1 MLADK
6 LRKSVLQSAIQGKLT
21 EQLATD
27 DKVEDL
33 LQAIKEEK
41 ELLIKEKKI
50 KKQKPLP
57 EITEDEIPFAIPE
70 NWKWVRLDDICV
82 YLQRGK
88 SPIYSDI
95 KKYPVVSQKCNQ
107 WSGFTLE
114 PAKYLAPEVL
124 EKYSDERYLKKH
136 DILINSTGLGTVGR
150 VCLFKTDSKYP
161 IVVADSHVTVVRST
175 RLISEIYIKYF
186 LSSPHIQDNIEDM
199 CSGSTKQKE
208 LALNTIKNLLIPLP
222 PLAEQKRIVE
232 KLDNVLANIGE
243 LKANEEKLSI
253 LQKNFPDKLKKS
265 ILQSAIQ
272 GKLTEQLATDDKVED
287 LLQAIKEEKERLIK
301 EKKIKKQKPL
311 PEITEEEIPF
321 EIPEN
326 WKWVR
331 LGELGDYKKGP
342 FGSALTKSMF
352 IADSHEAVKVY
363 EQKNAIKKDWK
374 LGNYFIDKKYYEEKM
389 KGFTVLNGDL
399 IVSCAGTIGEQY
411 FIPSEARIGIINQA
425 LMRIR
430 IYKPINKRFYSI
442 LFNYVIKLSSIRLKG
457 SAIKNILP
465 FEVLKNIVVPLPP
478 LAEQKRIVE
487 KLDKLLAD
495 IEELKI

>member
-57 EITEDEIPFAIPE
+57 KITEEEIPFEIPK
-70 NWKWVRLDDICV
+70 NWRWVRLGEVIELISGRDLVKDKYNNNCEGIPYITGASNFNNNNLIIDRWTNEATSIAIKNDILLTCKGTIGEIV
-82 YLQRGK
+82 VLKENKVHIARQIMSIRLLQGNIEYIKWYIISQIDKLKSMGK
-88 SPIYSDI
+88 SIIPGISR
-95 KKYPVVSQKCNQ
+95 
-107 WSGFTLE
+107 E
-114 PAKYLAPEVL
+114 M
-124 EKYSDERYLKKH
+124 
-136 DILINSTGLGTVGR
+136 ILN
-150 VCLFKTDSKYP
+150 Y
-161 IVVADSHVTVVRST
+161 
-175 RLISEIYIKYF
+175 
-186 LSSPHIQDNIEDM
+186 
-199 CSGSTKQKE
+199 
-208 LALNTIKNLLIPLP
+208 LIPLP

-232 KLDNVLANIGE
+232 KLDNVLANIDE
-243 LKANEEKLSI
+243 LKASEEKLSI

-272 GKLTEQLATDDKVED
+272 GKLTEQLATDDNVED

-311 PEITEEEIPF
+311 PEITEEEILF
-321 EIPEN
+321 AIPEN

-430 IYKPINKRFYSI
+430 IYKPINKKFYSI

-495 IEELKI
+495 IEELKIE

>member
-27 DKVEDL
+27 DNVEDL
-33 LQAIKEEK
+33 LQAIEEEK

-57 EITEDEIPFAIPE
+57 EITEDEIPFAIPENWKWVRLGEIGITQTGNTPSRLHSEYIGNDIPFITPKDISDKGIIYNNQGLSELGKTVARICNKDTILQVCIGVSIGKTNIVNREVAFNQQINSIYPIFCISRYVFMVMQSAYFIIKMRNKAGGTATPIINRGIWDTILIPLPSLAEQKRIVEKLDNVLANIEKLKSSEEKLSILQKNFPDKLKKSILQSAIQGKLTEQLATDDNVEDLLQAIKEEKERLIKEKKIKKQKPLPEITEEEIPFTIPE

-124 EKYSDERYLKKH
+124 EKYADERYLKKH

-208 LALNTIKNLLIPLP
+208 LALNTIKNLLV
-222 PLAEQKRIVE
+222 A
-232 KLDNVLANIGE
+232 
-243 LKANEEKLSI
+243 
-253 LQKNFPDKLKKS
+253 
-265 ILQSAIQ
+265 
-272 GKLTEQLATDDKVED
+272 
-287 LLQAIKEEKERLIK
+287 
-301 EKKIKKQKPL
+301 
-311 PEITEEEIPF
+311 
-321 EIPEN
+321 
-326 WKWVR
+326 
-331 LGELGDYKKGP
+331 
-342 FGSALTKSMF
+342 
-352 IADSHEAVKVY
+352 
-363 EQKNAIKKDWK
+363 
-374 LGNYFIDKKYYEEKM
+374 
-389 KGFTVLNGDL
+389 
-399 IVSCAGTIGEQY
+399 
-411 FIPSEARIGIINQA
+411 
-425 LMRIR
+425 
-430 IYKPINKRFYSI
+430 
-442 LFNYVIKLSSIRLKG
+442 
-457 SAIKNILP
+457 
-465 FEVLKNIVVPLPP
+465 LPP

>member
-33 LQAIKEEK
+33 LQAIEEEK

-70 NWKWVRLDDICV
+70 NWKWVRLGEVIELISGRDLVKDKYNNNCEGIPYITGASNFNNNNLIIDRWTNEATSIAIKNDILLTCKGTIGEIAV
-82 YLQRGK
+82 LKENKVHIARQIMSIRLLQGNIEYIKWYIISQIDKLKSMGK
-88 SPIYSDI
+88 SIIPGISR
-95 KKYPVVSQKCNQ
+95 
-107 WSGFTLE
+107 E
-114 PAKYLAPEVL
+114 M
-124 EKYSDERYLKKH
+124 
-136 DILINSTGLGTVGR
+136 ILN
-150 VCLFKTDSKYP
+150 Y
-161 IVVADSHVTVVRST
+161 
-175 RLISEIYIKYF
+175 
-186 LSSPHIQDNIEDM
+186 
-199 CSGSTKQKE
+199 
-208 LALNTIKNLLIPLP
+208 LIPLP

-232 KLDNVLANIGE
+232 KLDNVLANIE
-243 LKANEEKLSI
+243 KLKSSEEKLSI
-253 LQKNFPDKLKKS
+253 LQKNFPDRLKKS

-272 GKLTEQLATDDKVED
+272 GKLTEQLATDDNVED

-301 EKKIKKQKPL
+301 EKKIKKQKSL

-331 LGELGDYKKGP
+331 LGEIFFISRGGSPRPIKSFLTDSEDGINWIKISDTNKDSKYIISCKEKIIKDGLKKSR
-342 FGSALTKSMF
+342 F
-352 IADSHEAVKVY
+352 VK
-363 EQKNAIKKDWK
+363 
-374 LGNYFIDKKYYEEKM
+374 
-389 KGFTVLNGDL
+389 NGDL
-399 IVSCAGTIGEQY
+399 LLTNSMSFGKAY
-411 FIPSEARIGIINQA
+411 
-425 LMRIR
+425 
-430 IYKPINKRFYSI
+430 I
-442 LFNYVIKLSSIRLKG
+442 LKIDGCIHDGWLCLSSIKDIDKEYIYYVLMSNFLKHQFITKASG
-457 SAIKNILP
+457 AVVRNLNIDKVNSA
-465 FEVLKNIVVPLPP
+465 VVPLPP

>member
-33 LQAIKEEK
+33 LQAIEEEKELLIKEKKIKKQKPLPEITEDEIPFAIPENWKWVRLGEVIELISGRDLVKDKYNNNCEGIPYITGASNFNNNNLIIDRWTNEATSIAIKNDILLTCKGTIGEIAVLKENKVHIARQIMSIRLLQGNIEYIKWYIISQIDKLKSMGKSIIPGISREMILNYLIPLPPLAEQKRIVEKLDNVLANIEKLKSSEEKLSILQKNFPDRLKKSILQSAIQGKLTEQLATDDNVEDLLQAIKEEK
-41 ELLIKEKKI
+41 ERLIKEKKI

-124 EKYSDERYLKKH
+124 EKYADERYLKKH

-208 LALNTIKNLLIPLP
+208 LALNTIKNLLV
-222 PLAEQKRIVE
+222 A
-232 KLDNVLANIGE
+232 
-243 LKANEEKLSI
+243 
-253 LQKNFPDKLKKS
+253 
-265 ILQSAIQ
+265 
-272 GKLTEQLATDDKVED
+272 
-287 LLQAIKEEKERLIK
+287 
-301 EKKIKKQKPL
+301 
-311 PEITEEEIPF
+311 
-321 EIPEN
+321 
-326 WKWVR
+326 
-331 LGELGDYKKGP
+331 
-342 FGSALTKSMF
+342 
-352 IADSHEAVKVY
+352 
-363 EQKNAIKKDWK
+363 
-374 LGNYFIDKKYYEEKM
+374 
-389 KGFTVLNGDL
+389 
-399 IVSCAGTIGEQY
+399 
-411 FIPSEARIGIINQA
+411 
-425 LMRIR
+425 
-430 IYKPINKRFYSI
+430 
-442 LFNYVIKLSSIRLKG
+442 
-457 SAIKNILP
+457 
-465 FEVLKNIVVPLPP
+465 LPP

>member
-6 LRKSVLQSAIQGKLT
+6 LKKSVLQSAIQGKLT

-57 EITEDEIPFAIPE
+57 KITEDEIPFAIPE
-70 NWKWVRLDDICV
+70 NWKWVRLGEIVLINPRNKIDDDIEVSFIPMNLIEAGYKNKYCYEKRLWKNV
-82 YLQRGK
+82 K
-88 SPIYSDI
+88 SDFTHI
-95 KKYPVVSQKCNQ
+95 KKGDLGLAKITPCFQNRKSAIFDDLINEYGAGTTEINIIRKIVKDFSM
-107 WSGFTLE
+107 
-114 PAKYLAPEVL
+114 KYLLWFVKTEYFINGGVKSFTGTAGQQRIN
-124 EKYSDERYLKKH
+124 KDYLKMV
-136 DILINSTGLGTVGR
+136 L
-150 VCLFKTDSKYP
+150 
-161 IVVADSHVTVVRST
+161 
-175 RLISEIYIKYF
+175 
-186 LSSPHIQDNIEDM
+186 M
-199 CSGSTKQKE
+199 
-208 LALNTIKNLLIPLP
+208 PLP

-232 KLDNVLANIGE
+232 KLDNVLANIDE

-272 GKLTEQLATDDKVED
+272 GKLTEQLATDDNVED

-311 PEITEEEIPF
+311 PEITEDEIPF
-321 EIPEN
+321 TIPEN
-326 WKWVR
+326 WKWIRINDVSSIYT
-331 LGELGDYKKGP
+331 GNSINAKEKELKYSNVKQGYNYIATKDVDFNNCILYENGVKIPFETNFKIAKKGATLMCIEGGNAGRKVGFLKEDVC
-342 FGSALTKSMF
+342 FGNKLCSFNPMKIYDRYIFYVVQAPLF
-352 IADSHEAVKVY
+352 INNFKI
-363 EQKNAIKKDWK
+363 N
-374 LGNYFIDKKYYEEKM
+374 M
-389 KGFTVLNGDL
+389 T
-399 IVSCAGTIGEQY
+399 
-411 FIPSEARIGIINQA
+411 GIIGGVS
-425 LMRIR
+425 
-430 IYKPINKRFYSI
+430 INKLKMI
-442 LFNYVIKLSSIRLKG
+442 LI
-457 SAIKNILP
+457 
-465 FEVLKNIVVPLPP
+465 PLPP

>member
-70 NWKWVRLDDICV
+70 NWKWVRLGEIGIWEAGTTPSRSKSEYYINGKIPWVKTGDLTDSILKSVTENITQLALEETSLKIKPVGSVLIAMYGATIGKVSILGIEATTNQACCACV
-82 YLQRGK
+82 TYKNIYNKYIFYYLISQR
-88 SPIYSDI
+88 D
-95 KKYPVVSQKCNQ
+95 N
-107 WSGFTLE
+107 
-114 PAKYLAPEVL
+114 
-124 EKYSDERYLKKH
+124 LKKMGAGGAQPN
-136 DILINSTGLGTVGR
+136 ISREKII
-150 VCLFKTDSKYP
+150 KT
-161 IVVADSHVTVVRST
+161 I
-175 RLISEIYIKYF
+175 
-186 LSSPHIQDNIEDM
+186 M
-199 CSGSTKQKE
+199 
-208 LALNTIKNLLIPLP
+208 PLP

-232 KLDNVLANIGE
+232 KLDNVLANIDE
-243 LKANEEKLSI
+243 LKASEEKLSI

-272 GKLTEQLATDDKVED
+272 GKLTEQLATDDNVED

-321 EIPEN
+321 AIPES

-495 IEELKI
+495 IEELKIE

>member
-57 EITEDEIPFAIPE
+57 EITEEEIPFEIPE
-70 NWKWVRLDDICV
+70 NWRWVRLGEISLLNIGLTFKPTEISNEGTIVLRSSNIKNGKIDLSDIVRINKEIPVSKLAKKNDLLICV
-82 YLQRGK
+82 RNGSKKLVGK
-88 SPIYSDI
+88 TAIIENDNFAFGAFMSICRS
-95 KKYPVVSQKCNQ
+95 KCY
-107 WSGFTLE
+107 
-114 PAKYLAPEVL
+114 KYL
-124 EKYSDERYLKKH
+124 YY
-136 DILINSTGLGTVGR
+136 
-150 VCLFKTDSKYP
+150 Y
-161 IVVADSHVTVVRST
+161 
-175 RLISEIYIKYF
+175 
-186 LSSPHIQDNIEDM
+186 LSSPLFRGNFD
-199 CSGSTKQKE
+199 SVTTT
-208 LALNTIKNLLIPLP
+208 TINQITQTNLKNRIVPLP

-232 KLDNVLANIGE
+232 KLDNVLANIDE

-272 GKLTEQLATDDKVED
+272 GNLTEQLATDDKVED

-301 EKKIKKQKPL
+301 EKKIKKQKSL

-321 EIPEN
+321 AIPEK

-331 LGELGDYKKGP
+331 LGEIGITQTGNTPSRLHSEYIGNDIPFITPKDISDKGVIYNNQGLSELGK
-342 FGSALTKSMF
+342 
-352 IADSHEAVKVY
+352 
-363 EQKNAIKKDWK
+363 
-374 LGNYFIDKKYYEEKM
+374 
-389 KGFTVLNGDL
+389 TV
-399 IVSCAGTIGEQY
+399 
-411 FIPSEARIGIINQA
+411 ARICNKDTILQVCIGGSIGKTNIVNREVAFNQQINSIYPIFCISRYVFMVMQSAYFMIKMRNKAGGTATPIIN
-425 LMRIR
+425 RGIWDT
-430 IYKPINKRFYSI
+430 I
-442 LFNYVIKLSSIRLKG
+442 LI
-457 SAIKNILP
+457 
-465 FEVLKNIVVPLPP
+465 PLPP

>member
-57 EITEDEIPFAIPE
+57 EITEDEIPFEIPE
-70 NWKWVRLDDICV
+70 NWKWVRLGEIGKIIGGGTPKTTNLEYWQNGKIAWITPADMKNIKGKYISCGKKNITLLGLEKSSAQLLPKGSILFSSRAPIGYVAIAREEVSTNQGFKSIVPFSLNLSLYLYYVLLGMVDI
-82 YLQRGK
+82 
-88 SPIYSDI
+88 I
-95 KKYPVVSQKCNQ
+95 KK
-107 WSGFTLE
+107 
-114 PAKYLAPEVL
+114 
-124 EKYSDERYLKKH
+124 
-136 DILINSTGLGTVGR
+136 LGTGTT
-150 VCLFKTDSKYP
+150 FKE
-161 IVVADSHVTVVRST
+161 V
-175 RLISEIYIKYF
+175 
-186 LSSPHIQDNIEDM
+186 
-199 CSGSTKQKE
+199 SGSVVEKI
-208 LALNTIKNLLIPLP
+208 LVPLP

-232 KLDNVLANIGE
+232 KLDNVLANIDE

-272 GKLTEQLATDDKVED
+272 GNLTEQLATDDNVED
-287 LLQAIKEEKERLIK
+287 LLQAIKEEKECLIK
-301 EKKIKKQKPL
+301 EKKIKKQKTL
-311 PEITEEEIPF
+311 PEITEDEIPF
-321 EIPEN
+321 AIPEN

-331 LGELGDYKKGP
+331 LGEVILLNMGQSPNSEDVGNDGIEFHQGKIYFTDEIIGFSDKYCSKPKKI
-342 FGSALTKSMF
+342 S
-352 IADSHEAVKVY
+352 
-363 EQKNAIKKDWK
+363 NANEILLSVRAPVGEVNLNNREICIGRGLASIK
-374 LGNYFIDKKYYEEKM
+374 
-389 KGFTVLNGDL
+389 
-399 IVSCAGTIGEQY
+399 
-411 FIPSEARIGIINQA
+411 IINSEE
-425 LMRIR
+425 R
-430 IYKPINKRFYSI
+430 YFFYL
-442 LFNYVIKLSSIRLKG
+442 LFYCKKIFEKKSTGTTFK
-457 SAIKNILP
+457 AISKDIIENLLI
-465 FEVLKNIVVPLPP
+465 PLPP

>member
-27 DKVEDL
+27 DNVEDL

-70 NWKWVRLDDICV
+70 NWKWVRLGEIGKIIGGGTPKTTNLEYWQNGKIAWITPADMKNIKGKYISCGKKNITLLGLEKSSAQLLPKGSILFSSRAPIGYVAIAREEVSTNQGFKSIVPFSLNLSLYLYYVLLGMVDI
-82 YLQRGK
+82 
-88 SPIYSDI
+88 I
-95 KKYPVVSQKCNQ
+95 KK
-107 WSGFTLE
+107 
-114 PAKYLAPEVL
+114 
-124 EKYSDERYLKKH
+124 
-136 DILINSTGLGTVGR
+136 LGTGTT
-150 VCLFKTDSKYP
+150 FKE
-161 IVVADSHVTVVRST
+161 V
-175 RLISEIYIKYF
+175 
-186 LSSPHIQDNIEDM
+186 
-199 CSGSTKQKE
+199 SGSVVEKI
-208 LALNTIKNLLIPLP
+208 LVPLP

-232 KLDNVLANIGE
+232 KLDNVLANIDE

-272 GKLTEQLATDDKVED
+272 GKLTEQLATDDNVED

-311 PEITEEEIPF
+311 PEITEDEIPF
-321 EIPEN
+321 AIPEN

-331 LGELGDYKKGP
+331 LGEVILLNMGQSPNSEDVGNDGIEFHQGKIYFTDEIIGFSDKYCSKPKKI
-342 FGSALTKSMF
+342 S
-352 IADSHEAVKVY
+352 
-363 EQKNAIKKDWK
+363 NANEILLSVRAPVGEVNLNNREICIGRGLASIK
-374 LGNYFIDKKYYEEKM
+374 
-389 KGFTVLNGDL
+389 
-399 IVSCAGTIGEQY
+399 
-411 FIPSEARIGIINQA
+411 IINSEE
-425 LMRIR
+425 R
-430 IYKPINKRFYSI
+430 YFFYL
-442 LFNYVIKLSSIRLKG
+442 LFYCKKIFEKKSTGTTFK
-457 SAIKNILP
+457 AISKDIIENLLI
-465 FEVLKNIVVPLPP
+465 PLPP

>member
-27 DKVEDL
+27 DNVEDL
-33 LQAIKEEK
+33 LQAIEEEK

-57 EITEDEIPFAIPE
+57 EITEDEIPFAIPENWKWVRLGEIGITRTGNTPSRLHSEYIGNDIPFITPKDISDKGIIYNNQGLSELGKTVARICNKDTILQVCIGGSIGKTNIVNREVAFNQQINSIYPIFCISRYVFMVMQSAYFIIKMRNKAGGTATPIINRGIWDTILIPLPSLAEQKRIVEKLDNVLANIEKLKSSEEKLSILQKNFPDKLKKSILQSAIQGKLTEQLATDDNVEDLLQAIKEEKERLIKEKKIKKQKPLPEITEEEIPFTIPE

-124 EKYSDERYLKKH
+124 EKYADERYLKKH

-208 LALNTIKNLLIPLP
+208 LALNTIKNLLV
-222 PLAEQKRIVE
+222 A
-232 KLDNVLANIGE
+232 
-243 LKANEEKLSI
+243 
-253 LQKNFPDKLKKS
+253 
-265 ILQSAIQ
+265 
-272 GKLTEQLATDDKVED
+272 
-287 LLQAIKEEKERLIK
+287 
-301 EKKIKKQKPL
+301 
-311 PEITEEEIPF
+311 
-321 EIPEN
+321 
-326 WKWVR
+326 
-331 LGELGDYKKGP
+331 
-342 FGSALTKSMF
+342 
-352 IADSHEAVKVY
+352 
-363 EQKNAIKKDWK
+363 
-374 LGNYFIDKKYYEEKM
+374 
-389 KGFTVLNGDL
+389 
-399 IVSCAGTIGEQY
+399 
-411 FIPSEARIGIINQA
+411 
-425 LMRIR
+425 
-430 IYKPINKRFYSI
+430 
-442 LFNYVIKLSSIRLKG
+442 
-457 SAIKNILP
+457 
-465 FEVLKNIVVPLPP
+465 LPP

>member
-21 EQLATD
+21 EQLAID
-27 DKVEDL
+27 DNVEDL

-57 EITEDEIPFAIPE
+57 EITEEEIPFEIPE
-70 NWKWVRLDDICV
+70 NWRWVRLGEISLLNIGLTFKPTEISNEGTIVLRSSNIKNGKIDLSDIVRINKEIPVSKLAKKNDLLICV
-82 YLQRGK
+82 RNGSKKLVGK
-88 SPIYSDI
+88 TAIIENDNFAFGAFMSICRS
-95 KKYPVVSQKCNQ
+95 KCY
-107 WSGFTLE
+107 
-114 PAKYLAPEVL
+114 KYL
-124 EKYSDERYLKKH
+124 YY
-136 DILINSTGLGTVGR
+136 
-150 VCLFKTDSKYP
+150 Y
-161 IVVADSHVTVVRST
+161 
-175 RLISEIYIKYF
+175 
-186 LSSPHIQDNIEDM
+186 LSSPLFRGNFD
-199 CSGSTKQKE
+199 SVTTT
-208 LALNTIKNLLIPLP
+208 TINQITQTNLKNRIVPLP

-232 KLDNVLANIGE
+232 KLDNVLANIE
-243 LKANEEKLSI
+243 KLKSSEEKLSI

-321 EIPEN
+321 AIPES

-331 LGELGDYKKGP
+331 LGEITSIKGGKRIPVGKKLTTVNTGYKYIRVADMKNGTVIDTDIHYIDEEIYKKI
-342 FGSALTKSMF
+342 SAYTISKN
-352 IADSHEAVKVY
+352 DVY
-363 EQKNAIKKDWK
+363 I
-374 LGNYFIDKKYYEEKM
+374 
-389 KGFTVLNGDL
+389 T
-399 IVSCAGTIGEQY
+399 CAGTIG
-411 FIPSEARIGIINQA
+411 RIGIVPDFFDGANLTENADKII
-425 LMRIR
+425 L
-430 IYKPINKRFYSI
+430 YFINKLWLCYALNSEAIQNQIR
-442 LFNYVIKLSSIRLKG
+442 NVTTKVGQPKL
-457 SAIKNILP
+457 AIKRIENMI
-465 FEVLKNIVVPLPP
+465 IPLPP

-495 IEELKI
+495 IEELKIE

>member
-70 NWKWVRLDDICV
+70 NWKWVRLGEVILLNMGQSPNSEDVGNDGIEFHQGKIYFTDEIIGFSDKYCSKPKKISNANEILLSVRAPVGEVNLNNREICIG
-82 YLQRGK
+82 RGLA
-88 SPIYSDI
+88 SI
-95 KKYPVVSQKCNQ
+95 KIINS
-107 WSGFTLE
+107 E
-114 PAKYLAPEVL
+114 
-124 EKYSDERYLKKH
+124 ERYFFYLLFYCKK
-136 DILINSTGLGTVGR
+136 IFEKKSTGTT
-150 VCLFKTDSKYP
+150 FKAISKD
-161 IVVADSHVTVVRST
+161 I
-175 RLISEIYIKYF
+175 
-186 LSSPHIQDNIEDM
+186 IE
-199 CSGSTKQKE
+199 
-208 LALNTIKNLLIPLP
+208 NLLIPLP

-232 KLDNVLANIGE
+232 KLDNVLANIDE

-272 GKLTEQLATDDKVED
+272 GKLTEQLATDDNVED

-321 EIPEN
+321 EIPKN

-331 LGELGDYKKGP
+331 ANDILDVRDGTHDTPKYVVKGVP
-342 FGSALTKSMF
+342 LVTSKNLDNGKLNLSNIKYISKN
-352 IADSHEAVKVY
+352 DSEKINLRSKV
-363 EQKNAIKKDWK
+363 NLNDILFAMIGTIGNPVIIKKD
-374 LGNYFIDKKYYEEKM
+374 IEM
-389 KGFTVLNGDL
+389 
-399 IVSCAGTIGEQY
+399 S
-411 FIPSEARIGIINQA
+411 
-425 LMRIR
+425 
-430 IYKPINKRFYSI
+430 
-442 LFNYVIKLSSIRLKG
+442 
-457 SAIKNILP
+457 IKNIGL
-465 FEVLKNIVVPLPP
+465 FKSYRENAINMEYIYYLLLYMQDILKQQVSSGVQKFVSLTELRRLMMPLPP

-495 IEELKI
+495 IEELKIE

>member
-70 NWKWVRLDDICV
+70 NWKWVRLGEIGKIIGGGTPKTTNLEYWQNGKIAWITPADMKNIKGKYISCGKKNITLLGLEKSSAQLLPKGSILFSSRAPIGYVAIAREEVSTNQGFKSIVPFSLNLSLYLYYVLLGMVDI
-82 YLQRGK
+82 
-88 SPIYSDI
+88 I
-95 KKYPVVSQKCNQ
+95 KK
-107 WSGFTLE
+107 
-114 PAKYLAPEVL
+114 
-124 EKYSDERYLKKH
+124 
-136 DILINSTGLGTVGR
+136 LGTGTT
-150 VCLFKTDSKYP
+150 FKE
-161 IVVADSHVTVVRST
+161 V
-175 RLISEIYIKYF
+175 
-186 LSSPHIQDNIEDM
+186 
-199 CSGSTKQKE
+199 SGSVVEKI
-208 LALNTIKNLLIPLP
+208 LVPLP

-232 KLDNVLANIGE
+232 KLDNVLANIDE
-243 LKANEEKLSI
+243 LKASEEKLSI

-272 GKLTEQLATDDKVED
+272 GKLTEQLATDDNVED

-311 PEITEEEIPF
+311 PEITEDEIPF
-321 EIPEN
+321 AIPEN

-331 LGELGDYKKGP
+331 LGEVILLNMGQSPNSEDIGNDGIEFHQGKIYFTDEIIGFSDKYCSKPKKI
-342 FGSALTKSMF
+342 S
-352 IADSHEAVKVY
+352 
-363 EQKNAIKKDWK
+363 NANEILLSVRAPVGEVNLNNREICIGRGLASIK
-374 LGNYFIDKKYYEEKM
+374 
-389 KGFTVLNGDL
+389 
-399 IVSCAGTIGEQY
+399 
-411 FIPSEARIGIINQA
+411 IINSEE
-425 LMRIR
+425 R
-430 IYKPINKRFYSI
+430 YFFYL
-442 LFNYVIKLSSIRLKG
+442 LFYCKKIFEKKSTGTTFK
-457 SAIKNILP
+457 AISKDIIENLLI
-465 FEVLKNIVVPLPP
+465 PLPP

-495 IEELKI
+495 IEELKIE

>member
-33 LQAIKEEK
+33 LQAIEEEK

-70 NWKWVRLDDICV
+70 NWKWVRLGEVIELISGRDLVKDKYNNNCEGIPYITGASNFNNNNLIIDRWTNEATSIAIKNDILLTCKGTIGEIAV
-82 YLQRGK
+82 LKENKVHIARQIMSIRLLQGNIEYIKWYIISQIDKLKSMGK
-88 SPIYSDI
+88 SIIPGISR
-95 KKYPVVSQKCNQ
+95 
-107 WSGFTLE
+107 E
-114 PAKYLAPEVL
+114 M
-124 EKYSDERYLKKH
+124 
-136 DILINSTGLGTVGR
+136 ILN
-150 VCLFKTDSKYP
+150 Y
-161 IVVADSHVTVVRST
+161 
-175 RLISEIYIKYF
+175 
-186 LSSPHIQDNIEDM
+186 
-199 CSGSTKQKE
+199 
-208 LALNTIKNLLIPLP
+208 LIPLP

-232 KLDNVLANIGE
+232 KLDNVLANIDE

-311 PEITEEEIPF
+311 PEITEDEIPF
-321 EIPEN
+321 TIPEN
-326 WKWVR
+326 WKWIRINDVSSIYT
-331 LGELGDYKKGP
+331 GNSINAKEKELKYSNVKQGYNYIATKDVDFNNCILYENGVKIPFETNFKIAKKGATLMCIEG
-342 FGSALTKSMF
+342 GSAGRKVGFLKEDVCFGNKLCSFNPMKIYDRYIFYVVQAPLF
-352 IADSHEAVKVY
+352 INNFKI
-363 EQKNAIKKDWK
+363 N
-374 LGNYFIDKKYYEEKM
+374 M
-389 KGFTVLNGDL
+389 T
-399 IVSCAGTIGEQY
+399 
-411 FIPSEARIGIINQA
+411 GIIGGVS
-425 LMRIR
+425 
-430 IYKPINKRFYSI
+430 INKLKMI
-442 LFNYVIKLSSIRLKG
+442 LI
-457 SAIKNILP
+457 
-465 FEVLKNIVVPLPP
+465 PLPP

-487 KLDKLLAD
+487 KLDKLLAN
-495 IEELKI
+495 IEELKL

>member
-57 EITEDEIPFAIPE
+57 EITEDEIPFEIPE
-70 NWKWVRLDDICV
+70 NWKWVRLGEIGKIIGGGTPKTTNLEYWQNGKIAWITPADMKNIKGKYISCGKKNITLLGLEKSSAQLLPKGSILFSSRAPIGYVAIAREEVSTNQGFKSIVPFSLNLSLYLYYVLLGMVDI
-82 YLQRGK
+82 
-88 SPIYSDI
+88 I
-95 KKYPVVSQKCNQ
+95 KK
-107 WSGFTLE
+107 
-114 PAKYLAPEVL
+114 
-124 EKYSDERYLKKH
+124 
-136 DILINSTGLGTVGR
+136 LGTGTT
-150 VCLFKTDSKYP
+150 FKE
-161 IVVADSHVTVVRST
+161 V
-175 RLISEIYIKYF
+175 
-186 LSSPHIQDNIEDM
+186 
-199 CSGSTKQKE
+199 SGSVVEKI
-208 LALNTIKNLLIPLP
+208 LVPLP

-232 KLDNVLANIGE
+232 KLDNVLANIDE
-243 LKANEEKLSI
+243 LKASEEKLSI

-272 GKLTEQLATDDKVED
+272 GKLTEQLATDDNVED

-301 EKKIKKQKPL
+301 EKKIKKQKSL
-311 PEITEEEIPF
+311 PEITEDEIPF
-321 EIPEN
+321 AIPEN

-331 LGELGDYKKGP
+331 LGEVILLNMGQSPNSEDVGNDGIEFHQGKIYFTDEIIGFSDKYCSKPKKI
-342 FGSALTKSMF
+342 S
-352 IADSHEAVKVY
+352 
-363 EQKNAIKKDWK
+363 NANEI
-374 LGNYFIDKKYYEEKM
+374 LLS
-389 KGFTVLNGDL
+389 VR
-399 IVSCAGTIGEQY
+399 APIGEVNLNNRE
-411 FIPSEARIGIINQA
+411 ICIGRGLASIKIINSEE
-425 LMRIR
+425 R
-430 IYKPINKRFYSI
+430 YFFYL
-442 LFNYVIKLSSIRLKG
+442 LFYCKKIFEKKSTGTTFK
-457 SAIKNILP
+457 AISKDIIENLLI
-465 FEVLKNIVVPLPP
+465 PLPP

>member
-57 EITEDEIPFAIPE
+57 EITEDEIPFEIPE
-70 NWKWVRLDDICV
+70 NWKWVRLGEIGKIIGGGTPKTTNLEYWQNGKIAWITPADMKNIKGKYISCGKKNITLLGLEKSSAQLLPKGSILFSSRAPIGYVAIAREEVSTNQGFKSIVPFSLNLSLYLYYVLLGMVDI
-82 YLQRGK
+82 
-88 SPIYSDI
+88 I
-95 KKYPVVSQKCNQ
+95 KK
-107 WSGFTLE
+107 
-114 PAKYLAPEVL
+114 
-124 EKYSDERYLKKH
+124 
-136 DILINSTGLGTVGR
+136 LGTGTT
-150 VCLFKTDSKYP
+150 FKE
-161 IVVADSHVTVVRST
+161 V
-175 RLISEIYIKYF
+175 
-186 LSSPHIQDNIEDM
+186 
-199 CSGSTKQKE
+199 SGSVVEKI
-208 LALNTIKNLLIPLP
+208 LVPLP

-232 KLDNVLANIGE
+232 KLDNVLANIDE
-243 LKANEEKLSI
+243 LKASEEKLSI

-272 GKLTEQLATDDKVED
+272 GKLTEQLATDDNVED

-321 EIPEN
+321 AIPES

-331 LGELGDYKKGP
+331 LGEVILLNMGQSPNSEDVGNDGIEFHQGKIYFTDEIIGFSDKYCSKPKKI
-342 FGSALTKSMF
+342 S
-352 IADSHEAVKVY
+352 
-363 EQKNAIKKDWK
+363 NANEILLSVRAPVGEVNLNNREICIGRGLASIK
-374 LGNYFIDKKYYEEKM
+374 
-389 KGFTVLNGDL
+389 
-399 IVSCAGTIGEQY
+399 
-411 FIPSEARIGIINQA
+411 IINSEE
-425 LMRIR
+425 R
-430 IYKPINKRFYSI
+430 YFFYL
-442 LFNYVIKLSSIRLKG
+442 LFYCKKIFEKKSTGTTFK
-457 SAIKNILP
+457 AISKDIIENLLI
-465 FEVLKNIVVPLPP
+465 PLPP

-495 IEELKI
+495 IEELKIE

>member
-57 EITEDEIPFAIPE
+57 KITEDEIPFAIPE
-70 NWKWVRLDDICV
+70 NWKWVRLGEVIELISGRDLVKDKYNNNCEGIPYITGASNFNNNNLIIDRWTNEATSIAIKNDILLTCKGTIGEIAV
-82 YLQRGK
+82 LKENKVHIARQIMSIRLLQGNIEYIKWYIISQIDKLKSMGK
-88 SPIYSDI
+88 SIIPGISR
-95 KKYPVVSQKCNQ
+95 
-107 WSGFTLE
+107 E
-114 PAKYLAPEVL
+114 M
-124 EKYSDERYLKKH
+124 
-136 DILINSTGLGTVGR
+136 ILN
-150 VCLFKTDSKYP
+150 Y
-161 IVVADSHVTVVRST
+161 
-175 RLISEIYIKYF
+175 
-186 LSSPHIQDNIEDM
+186 
-199 CSGSTKQKE
+199 
-208 LALNTIKNLLIPLP
+208 LIPLP

-232 KLDNVLANIGE
+232 KLDNVLANIDE

-287 LLQAIKEEKERLIK
+287 LLQAIKEEKEFLIK

-321 EIPEN
+321 AIPEN

-478 LAEQKRIVE
+478 LAEQKRIVK

-495 IEELKI
+495 IEELKIE

>member
-57 EITEDEIPFAIPE
+57 KITEDEIPFAIPE
-70 NWKWVRLDDICV
+70 NWKWVRLGEVIELISGRDLVKDKYNNNCEGIPYITGASNFNNNNLIIDRWTNEATSIAIKNDILLTCKGTIGEIAV
-82 YLQRGK
+82 LKENKVHIARQIMSIRLLQGNIEYIKWYIISQIDKLKSMGK
-88 SPIYSDI
+88 SIIPGISR
-95 KKYPVVSQKCNQ
+95 
-107 WSGFTLE
+107 E
-114 PAKYLAPEVL
+114 M
-124 EKYSDERYLKKH
+124 
-136 DILINSTGLGTVGR
+136 ILN
-150 VCLFKTDSKYP
+150 Y
-161 IVVADSHVTVVRST
+161 
-175 RLISEIYIKYF
+175 
-186 LSSPHIQDNIEDM
+186 
-199 CSGSTKQKE
+199 
-208 LALNTIKNLLIPLP
+208 LIPLP

-232 KLDNVLANIGE
+232 KLDNVLANIDE
-243 LKANEEKLSI
+243 LKASEEKLSI

-272 GKLTEQLATDDKVED
+272 GNLTEQLATDDKVED

-301 EKKIKKQKPL
+301 EKKIKKQKSL

-321 EIPEN
+321 AIPEK

-331 LGELGDYKKGP
+331 LGEIFFISRGGSPRPIKSFLTDSEDGINWIKISDTNKDSKYIISCKEKIIKDGLKKSR
-342 FGSALTKSMF
+342 F
-352 IADSHEAVKVY
+352 VK
-363 EQKNAIKKDWK
+363 
-374 LGNYFIDKKYYEEKM
+374 
-389 KGFTVLNGDL
+389 NGDL
-399 IVSCAGTIGEQY
+399 LLTNSMSFGKAYILKIDGCIHDGWLCLSPIKDIDKEYIYYVLMSNFLKHQ
-411 FIPSEARIGIINQA
+411 FITKASGAVVRNLNIDKVN
-425 LMRIR
+425 
-430 IYKPINKRFYSI
+430 
-442 LFNYVIKLSSIRLKG
+442 
-457 SAIKNILP
+457 SA
-465 FEVLKNIVVPLPP
+465 VVPLPP

-495 IEELKI
+495 IEELKIE

>member
-70 NWKWVRLDDICV
+70 NWKWVRLGDISYKIVDGDHNPPTGEKEKTPYIMASSTNIGNERLINLEKVRYLSEENFIKCNKRTLVKKDDILFSSVGSIGSVIV
-82 YLQRGK
+82 YNEDYKLTFQRSVTVIG
-88 SPIYSDI
+88 
-95 KKYPVVSQKCNQ
+95 
-107 WSGFTLE
+107 T
-114 PAKYLAPEVL
+114 
-124 EKYSDERYLKKH
+124 R
-136 DILINSTGLGTVGR
+136 INSYYLRIVLLSPY
-150 VCLFKTDSKYP
+150 CQFIFKTQSSGTAQKGF
-161 IVVADSHVTVVRST
+161 
-175 RLISEIYIKYF
+175 YIR
-186 LSSPHIQDNIEDM
+186 QVN
-199 CSGSTKQKE
+199 
-208 LALNTIKNLLIPLP
+208 NLLIPFP

-232 KLDNVLANIGE
+232 KLDNVLANIE
-243 LKANEEKLSI
+243 KLKSSEEKLSI

-272 GKLTEQLATDDKVED
+272 GKLTEQLATDDNVED

-301 EKKIKKQKPL
+301 EKKIKKQKTL
-311 PEITEEEIPF
+311 PEITEDEIPF
-321 EIPEN
+321 AIPEN

-331 LGELGDYKKGP
+331 LGEVILLNMGQSPNSEDVGNDGIEFHQGKIYFTDEIIGFSDKYCSKPKKI
-342 FGSALTKSMF
+342 S
-352 IADSHEAVKVY
+352 
-363 EQKNAIKKDWK
+363 NANEILLSVRAPVGEVNLNNREICIGRGLASIK
-374 LGNYFIDKKYYEEKM
+374 
-389 KGFTVLNGDL
+389 
-399 IVSCAGTIGEQY
+399 
-411 FIPSEARIGIINQA
+411 IINSEE
-425 LMRIR
+425 R
-430 IYKPINKRFYSI
+430 YFFYL
-442 LFNYVIKLSSIRLKG
+442 LFYCKKIFEKKSTGTTFK
-457 SAIKNILP
+457 AISKDIIENLLI
-465 FEVLKNIVVPLPP
+465 PLPP

>member
-33 LQAIKEEK
+33 LQAIEEEK

-70 NWKWVRLDDICV
+70 NWKWVRLGEVIELISGRDLVKDKYNNNCEGIPYITGASNFNNNNLIIDRWTNEATSIAIKNDILLTCKGTIGEIAV
-82 YLQRGK
+82 LKENKVHIARQIMSIRLLQGNIEYIKWYIISQIDKLKSMGK
-88 SPIYSDI
+88 SIIPGISR
-95 KKYPVVSQKCNQ
+95 
-107 WSGFTLE
+107 E
-114 PAKYLAPEVL
+114 M
-124 EKYSDERYLKKH
+124 
-136 DILINSTGLGTVGR
+136 ILN
-150 VCLFKTDSKYP
+150 Y
-161 IVVADSHVTVVRST
+161 
-175 RLISEIYIKYF
+175 
-186 LSSPHIQDNIEDM
+186 
-199 CSGSTKQKE
+199 
-208 LALNTIKNLLIPLP
+208 LIPLP

-232 KLDNVLANIGE
+232 KLDNVLANIDE
-243 LKANEEKLSI
+243 LKASEEKLSI

-272 GKLTEQLATDDKVED
+272 GKLTEQLATDDNVED

-311 PEITEEEIPF
+311 PEITEDEIPF
-321 EIPEN
+321 TIPEN

-331 LGELGDYKKGP
+331 LGEIFFISRGGSPRPIKSFLTDSEDGINWIKISDTNKDSKYIISCKEKIIKDGLKKSR
-342 FGSALTKSMF
+342 F
-352 IADSHEAVKVY
+352 VK
-363 EQKNAIKKDWK
+363 
-374 LGNYFIDKKYYEEKM
+374 
-389 KGFTVLNGDL
+389 NGDL
-399 IVSCAGTIGEQY
+399 LLTNSMSFGKAYILKIDGCIHDGWLCLSPIKDIDKEYIYYVLMSNFLKHQ
-411 FIPSEARIGIINQA
+411 FITKASGAVVRNLNIDKVN
-425 LMRIR
+425 
-430 IYKPINKRFYSI
+430 
-442 LFNYVIKLSSIRLKG
+442 
-457 SAIKNILP
+457 SA
-465 FEVLKNIVVPLPP
+465 VVPLPP

-495 IEELKI
+495 IEELKIE

>member
-57 EITEDEIPFAIPE
+57 KITEDEIPFAIPENWKWVRLGEVMIERGQKKPDENFSYIDIGSIDNKKNKLGECKILSPEKAPSRARKLVNIGDIIYSTVRPYLLNTCIIDRIINPKPIVSTGFAVITTNNIDINKYIFKVLLSPMFNDYANDRENAKGVAYPAINDTKLKMAIIPLPPLAEQKRIVEKLDNVLANIDELKANEEKLSILQKNFPDRLKKSILQSAIQGKLTEQLATDDNVEDLLQAIKEEKERLIKEKKIKKQKPLPEITEDERPFEIPE

-208 LALNTIKNLLIPLP
+208 LALNTIKNLLV
-222 PLAEQKRIVE
+222 A
-232 KLDNVLANIGE
+232 
-243 LKANEEKLSI
+243 
-253 LQKNFPDKLKKS
+253 
-265 ILQSAIQ
+265 
-272 GKLTEQLATDDKVED
+272 
-287 LLQAIKEEKERLIK
+287 
-301 EKKIKKQKPL
+301 
-311 PEITEEEIPF
+311 
-321 EIPEN
+321 
-326 WKWVR
+326 
-331 LGELGDYKKGP
+331 
-342 FGSALTKSMF
+342 
-352 IADSHEAVKVY
+352 
-363 EQKNAIKKDWK
+363 
-374 LGNYFIDKKYYEEKM
+374 
-389 KGFTVLNGDL
+389 
-399 IVSCAGTIGEQY
+399 
-411 FIPSEARIGIINQA
+411 
-425 LMRIR
+425 
-430 IYKPINKRFYSI
+430 
-442 LFNYVIKLSSIRLKG
+442 
-457 SAIKNILP
+457 
-465 FEVLKNIVVPLPP
+465 LPP

>member
-57 EITEDEIPFAIPE
+57 KITEDEIPFAIPE
-70 NWKWVRLDDICV
+70 NWKWVRLGEIVLINPRNKIDDDIEVSFIPMNLIEAGYKNKYCYEKRLWKNV
-82 YLQRGK
+82 K
-88 SPIYSDI
+88 SDFTHI
-95 KKYPVVSQKCNQ
+95 KKGDLGLAKITPCFQNRKSAIFDDLINEYGAGTTEINIIRKIVKDFSM
-107 WSGFTLE
+107 
-114 PAKYLAPEVL
+114 KYLLWFVKTEYFINGGVKSFTGTAGQQRIN
-124 EKYSDERYLKKH
+124 KDYLKMV
-136 DILINSTGLGTVGR
+136 L
-150 VCLFKTDSKYP
+150 
-161 IVVADSHVTVVRST
+161 
-175 RLISEIYIKYF
+175 
-186 LSSPHIQDNIEDM
+186 M
-199 CSGSTKQKE
+199 
-208 LALNTIKNLLIPLP
+208 PLP

-232 KLDNVLANIGE
+232 KLDNVLANIDE

-272 GKLTEQLATDDKVED
+272 GKLTEQLATDDNVED

-311 PEITEEEIPF
+311 PEITEDEIPF
-321 EIPEN
+321 TIPEN
-326 WKWVR
+326 WKWIRINDVSSIYT
-331 LGELGDYKKGP
+331 GNSINAKEKELKYSNVKQGYNYIATKDVDFNNCILYENGVKIPFETNFKIAKKGATLMCIEG
-342 FGSALTKSMF
+342 GSAGRKVGFLKEDVCFGNKLCSFNPMKIYDRYIFYVVQAPLF
-352 IADSHEAVKVY
+352 INNFK
-363 EQKNAIKKDWK
+363 
-374 LGNYFIDKKYYEEKM
+374 IDM
-389 KGFTVLNGDL
+389 T
-399 IVSCAGTIGEQY
+399 
-411 FIPSEARIGIINQA
+411 GIIGGVS
-425 LMRIR
+425 
-430 IYKPINKRFYSI
+430 INKLKMI
-442 LFNYVIKLSSIRLKG
+442 LI
-457 SAIKNILP
+457 
-465 FEVLKNIVVPLPP
+465 PLPP